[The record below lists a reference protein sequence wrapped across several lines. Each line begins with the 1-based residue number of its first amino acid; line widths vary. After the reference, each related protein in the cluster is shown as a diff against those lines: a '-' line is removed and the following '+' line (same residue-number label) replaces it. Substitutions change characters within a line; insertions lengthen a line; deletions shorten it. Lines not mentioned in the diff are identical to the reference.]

1 MAGARG
7 GPSQLQG
14 GGAWER
20 ALAELLLEFSRAQY
34 RARDGGGGSGG
45 ISAGGTGGG
54 GGGGTGSNTKVER
67 IEKCCLEL
75 FTKDYCYSLI
85 HNVNGEICSHYPR
98 QIVFLEYESTDQERH
113 TEDVVFCLPSIPVL
127 H

>member
-7 GPSQLQG
+7 GPSLLQG
-14 GGAWER
+14 GGPWER

-45 ISAGGTGGG
+45 GPAGGG
-54 GGGGTGSNTKVER
+54 GVGGGGAGSNTKVER

-75 FTKDYCYSLI
+75 FSKDYCYSLI
-85 HNVNGEICSHYPR
+85 SNVNGEICSHYPR
-98 QIVFLEYESTDQERH
+98 QIIFLEYESTDRERH
-113 TEDVVFCLPSIPVL
+113 TKCKMKQQL
-127 H
+127 